1 MELDVNSLFFRC
13 FNGGQCID
21 GVDTYNCNCQD
32 GYFGN
37 NCECPPEA
45 VDDPSLCLNVN
56 ESVSW
61 EVRNRTIG
69 KASCFFLPKLSEFFK
84 NSNVF
89 YRKVKKYQIESMVF
103 QLLWLRFCRR
113 HWNSSRIMT
122 GFKIEFRLEK
132 YLALS
137 NSKSLIF

>member
-1 MELDVNSLFFRC
+1 MVSKQGVKYEFIIYRC

-61 EVRNRTIG
+61 EVRNCNIG
-69 KASCFFLPKLSEFFK
+69 KAIQG
-84 NSNVF
+84 V
-89 YRKVKKYQIESMVF
+89 
-103 QLLWLRFCRR
+103 
-113 HWNSSRIMT
+113 HWNLFELTPYKGVSSQL
-122 GFKIEFRLEK
+122 K
-132 YLALS
+132 AVW
-137 NSKSLIF
+137 

>member
-1 MELDVNSLFFRC
+1 MICTNLTLICIQNKELDVNSLFFRC

-69 KASCFFLPKLSEFFK
+69 KASCFF
-84 NSNVF
+84 
-89 YRKVKKYQIESMVF
+89 
-103 QLLWLRFCRR
+103 
-113 HWNSSRIMT
+113 
-122 GFKIEFRLEK
+122 
-132 YLALS
+132 
-137 NSKSLIF
+137 

>member
-1 MELDVNSLFFRC
+1 MNSLFFRC

-61 EVRNRTIG
+61 EVRNRTI
-69 KASCFFLPKLSEFFK
+69 AHCQFSEFSFILFLAIFLVILLVK
-84 NSNVF
+84 N
-89 YRKVKKYQIESMVF
+89 
-103 QLLWLRFCRR
+103 CA
-113 HWNSSRIMT
+113 T
-122 GFKIEFRLEK
+122 KIFL
-132 YLALS
+132 
-137 NSKSLIF
+137 